1 METKSSI
8 TQQLQDLI
16 AKSNSFLNAE
26 KNKQKAIAYM
36 YIILSLA
43 VLSVFGLFAIGP
55 TVTTISQLNKQYDE
69 SSEVLVALK
78 QKNANLQSL
87 NSQFTNIEPQ
97 LTLLDRAIPL
107 SPKITE
113 LSRQL
118 EVLATKNNLTVT
130 KLDMGLMELY
140 PARNPNKP
148 IFSFTF
154 SVTVNGSEKDINKF
168 VSDTINMERIIGI
181 ERLTTG
187 KQLQENFTA
196 SIVGRAFFY
205 KP

>member
-8 TQQLQDLI
+8 SQQLQDLI
-16 AKSNSFLNAE
+16 AKSNSFLNTE
-26 KNKQKAIAYM
+26 KNKQKAVAYI
-36 YIILSLA
+36 YVVLSLFT
-43 VLSVFGLFAIGP
+43 LTVFGMFAIGP
-55 TVTTISQLNKQYDE
+55 TITTISQLNKQYDE
-69 SSEVLVALK
+69 NSTVLTALK
-78 QKNANLQSL
+78 QKNTNLQTLNAQFNTIQPELSL
-87 NSQFTNIEPQ
+87 IN
-97 LTLLDRAIPL
+97 RAIPL
-107 SPKITE
+107 APQVTE

-118 EVLATKNNLTVT
+118 EVLATKNNLTVS

-140 PARNPNKP
+140 PAQNANQP
-148 IFSFTF
+148 IFSYTF
-154 SVTVNGSEKDINKF
+154 SVTVDGNEKDINKF
-168 VSDTINMERIIGI
+168 VSDIINMERIIGI

>member
-1 METKSSI
+1 METKNSI
-8 TQQLQDLI
+8 TQQIQDLI

-36 YIILSLA
+36 YVVLSLA
-43 VLSVFGLFAIGP
+43 VLSIFGLFAIGP

-107 SPKITE
+107 SPQITE